1 MRIDIEP
8 VNGRDGL
15 AVRRSV
21 KYHDGSVCR
30 VDYLSFI
37 TGEWMQKEVG
47 GLLPKECVRNDE
59 LIELL
64 ELGPRGK
71 PHSHRDDAGIY
82 LRHTLNKSKPSLC
95 VEQKD
100 AHHLKASLEEADQ
113 VTVGVDEKKNTYL
126 LLRGS
131 WASSMSQVGGD
142 WQLDGALK
150 ITLNPHDEMTFGT
163 VD

>member
-37 TGEWMQKEVG
+37 TGEWMQKEATG
-47 GLLPKECVRNDE
+47 KLPKECFRDDE

-71 PHSHRDDAGIY
+71 SQA
-82 LRHTLNKSKPSLC
+82 HTGVSMRRVAESIKG
-95 VEQKD
+95 
-100 AHHLKASLEEADQ
+100 ADQ
-113 VTVGVDEKKNTYL
+113 VTVCVDEKKNTCL

-131 WASSMSQVGGD
+131 WAASMSTNGGTWMPD
-142 WQLDGALK
+142 GSLRLDLQ
-150 ITLNPHDEMTFGT
+150 PHDEITLGD
-163 VD
+163 V